1 MIFDMSL
8 GATIILG
15 LGLLDVVYIIGI
27 ILCSLDGAD
36 DNCSN
41 DYFSWP
47 TKRGGSL

>member
-1 MIFDMSL
+1 MIFDMSP
-8 GATIILG
+8 GAIIILV
-15 LGLLDVVYIIGI
+15 LGLLDVICIIGI